1 MRSYMLRKGDG
12 VPIDQNF
19 IDELR
24 RISLRR
30 RGLIDDDEELL

>member
-1 MRSYMLRKGDG
+1 MRSYMLRKSEG

-30 RGLIDDDEELL
+30 RGLIDDEDLL

>member
-1 MRSYMLRKGDG
+1 MLRKNDG

-30 RGLIDDDEELL
+30 RGLIDDEDLL